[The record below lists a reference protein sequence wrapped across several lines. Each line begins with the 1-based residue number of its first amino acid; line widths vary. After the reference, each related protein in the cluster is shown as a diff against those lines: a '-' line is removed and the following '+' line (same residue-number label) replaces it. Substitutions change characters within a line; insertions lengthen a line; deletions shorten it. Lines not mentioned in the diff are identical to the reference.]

1 MAKPKKRRARASA
14 RKPEAQASLAD
25 LPKLSAI
32 IIEFAKPLLAAA
44 PGREPPLRI
53 DDLRKVMT
61 VATIAWSLPILQRRD
76 DEEAA
81 QLRSLFEQQMAL
93 VGPDLR
99 RIIHQMMQLR
109 ITRYGHGPRSGTF
122 DVVADGAGRAKIVAT
137 NALPEQSR

>member
-32 IIEFAKPLLAAA
+32 IIEFAKPLLAHL
-44 PGREPPLRI
+44 PTDPPRI

-109 ITRYGHGPRSGTF
+109 ITRYGHGPRIGTF